1 MEQNKY
7 HFARELIFELRA
19 NRAISE
25 KVYLHYVDKLI
36 ADEKLASDGDLSG
49 VSNSVCPNCGKRGY
63 KTDLTDN
70 SYACKKCLTWWA
82 NGC

>member
-1 MEQNKY
+1 MEKEESNLYSRYQQDADAGKNGYYDYEWWLENKLTE
-7 HFARELIFELRA
+7 AESELKKLR
-19 NRAISE
+19 
-25 KVYLHYVDKLI
+25 L
-36 ADEKLASDGDLSG
+36 AD